1 MSWASLDLIAPL
13 LSFSARS
20 PGPGAEPGGKM
31 SSPGC
36 RRRNYTCLLTGVSGA
51 ADSQLSP
58 CLSPVKDNSSNFSY
72 KVTPTWTINMK
83 SSVFSQGAFAL
94 PELLQEEG
102 LRFNVQPRTMD
113 ALMVLPCRKYYVLMI
128 LDTAAWGGFNLKS
141 AVVWASK
148 SSQVSICEEKNKIGE
163 RQRQR
168 QKMIILA
175 KQR

>member
-1 MSWASLDLIAPL
+1 
-13 LSFSARS
+13 
-20 PGPGAEPGGKM
+20 M

-51 ADSQLSP
+51 ADSQWTP
-58 CLSPVKDNSSNFSY
+58 CLSPVKDNSSNFSH
-72 KVTPTWTINMK
+72 KVTPTWTINLK
-83 SSVFSQGAFAL
+83 SSVFTQGAFAL

-148 SSQVSICEEKNKIGE
+148 SSQKTKNDNIGQTTVKPRLKCANLVKQAFIRVWNNFFVLLPCLLLTGPKE
-163 RQRQR
+163 QRPI
-168 QKMIILA
+168 KHC
-175 KQR
+175 

>member
-1 MSWASLDLIAPL
+1 MSRASLDLIAPL

-20 PGPGAEPGGKM
+20 PGPGAAPGGKM

-36 RRRNYTCLLTGVSGA
+36 RRRNYTCLLTGVNGA
-51 ADSQLSP
+51 ADSQLTP
-58 CLSPVKDNSSNFSY
+58 CLSPVKDNSSNFSH
-72 KVTPTWTINMK
+72 KVTPIWTINLK

-148 SSQVSICEEKNKIGE
+148 SSQVSILVCENNKI
-163 RQRQR
+163 
-168 QKMIILA
+168 
-175 KQR
+175 

>member
-1 MSWASLDLIAPL
+1 MSRASLDLIAPL

-51 ADSQLSP
+51 ADSQWTP

-72 KVTPTWTINMK
+72 KVTPIWTINLK

-148 SSQVSICEEKNKIGE
+148 SSQVSILVCENNKI
-163 RQRQR
+163 
-168 QKMIILA
+168 
-175 KQR
+175 

>member
-1 MSWASLDLIAPL
+1 MSRASLDLIAPL

-51 ADSQLSP
+51 ADSQLTP

-113 ALMVLPCRKYYVLMI
+113 ALIVLPCRKYYVLMI

-148 SSQVSICEEKNKIGE
+148 SSQVSILVCENNKI
-163 RQRQR
+163 
-168 QKMIILA
+168 
-175 KQR
+175 